1 MTTLLVSLTL
11 DPERTDEVV
20 RLLRGEMAPWMRR
33 QPGFV
38 SSHWYLA
45 GDGGH
50 CTITV
55 EFDSEPAAEEVARA
69 TLALPGSRHRSWNV
83 ERVEV
88 VDDLGLAPRPGL
100 RVDH

>member
-11 DPERTDEVV
+11 DPHRTEEVV

-38 SSHWYLA
+38 SSNWYLA
-45 GDGGH
+45 GDRHH

-55 EFDSEPAAEEVARA
+55 EFQTQPDAERVAAA
-69 TLALPGSRHRSWNV
+69 TLALPGNPARSWNV

-88 VDDLGLAPRPGL
+88 VDDLGLAPRPGV
-100 RVDH
+100 RVDS